1 MKIKIKDGVDGSG
14 SYALYQQANNV
25 NTNNMIMYMF
35 CLLEIVDNQTNA
47 IIFKEKL
54 SNSPHAMRPIFITM
68 GKETISNLINVKE
81 AFSKRNSNAEFVVQ
95 FKHYAYNIQIEA
107 QMTLIDGKMRALLS
121 GLGGAYCLL
130 CFITSDVACGRHGT
144 YSSYFNI
151 TRSAEN
157 TMSVWNNLVDEN
169 NVIKKRKSDYS
180 VRGGLTQEPIIEE
193 DLNMVS
199 PLHCLLCIFRL
210 VLLLIYH
217 LRSETFVWSE
227 SEKKLGDSY
236 DRYCKAK
243 AEAKEI
249 VFSKTG
255 IKMDMPDATGK
266 GGTTNTGNICERL
279 LTDYQHILVSLVPPR
294 FQSDMV
300 ELLNRL
306 WVIISIYTSKPKDD
320 LEVNTT
326 LYGELCVET
335 YDLIINCFEN
345 SITKWINVSPTLH
358 MLLAHSWEII
368 EMNKNQG
375 LGDYSET
382 GLEHNNKFLRFFR
395 QILARKTSQETN
407 LQDCIERLWLKSD
420 PKVRHDGPIKM
431 CSTCKKVNDHSTV
444 SCYLKKKCSVKCKPT
459 YQTCMTFYEF
469 YISQLYQ

>member
-1 MKIKIKDGVDGSG
+1 
-14 SYALYQQANNV
+14 
-25 NTNNMIMYMF
+25 
-35 CLLEIVDNQTNA
+35 
-47 IIFKEKL
+47 
-54 SNSPHAMRPIFITM
+54 
-68 GKETISNLINVKE
+68 
-81 AFSKRNSNAEFVVQ
+81 
-95 FKHYAYNIQIEA
+95 
-107 QMTLIDGKMRALLS
+107 
-121 GLGGAYCLL
+121 
-130 CFITSDVACGRHGT
+130 
-144 YSSYFNI
+144 
-151 TRSAEN
+151 
-157 TMSVWNNLVDEN
+157 
-169 NVIKKRKSDYS
+169 
-180 VRGGLTQEPIIEE
+180 
-193 DLNMVS
+193 
-199 PLHCLLCIFRL
+199 
-210 VLLLIYH
+210 
-217 LRSETFVWSE
+217 
-227 SEKKLGDSY
+227 
-236 DRYCKAK
+236 
-243 AEAKEI
+243 
-249 VFSKTG
+249 
-255 IKMDMPDATGK
+255 
-266 GGTTNTGNICERL
+266 
-279 LTDYQHILVSLVPPR
+279 
-294 FQSDMV
+294 MV
-300 ELLNRL
+300 EVLNRL